1 MIWDGQELFM
11 YNGTL
16 VFIVEHQGEDM
27 VKVSYYPNGPN
38 QLAMEEHLKS
48 ATPEELEEAGI

>member
-16 VFIVEHQGEDM
+16 VFIVEYLEDNM
-27 VKVSYYPNGPN
+27 VKVSYYPSGPN
-38 QLAMEEHLKS
+38 QLAEYKNLKS
-48 ATPEELEEAGI
+48 ATPKELAEAGI